1 MKSWAARSFLRW
13 LLVLAAFAI
22 AGCSSLPHVERMPS
36 QALPAMAESPIAKV
50 AADIPAGRS
59 GFWPMP
65 VSAFALDAR
74 VAMIR
79 SAVRS
84 IDLQYYLIGDDATGT
99 LVLQELRAAAM
110 RGVRVRLLVD
120 DLYTDRL
127 DDLLRALQ
135 ESPNAEV
142 RLFNPFAWGR
152 GSRAARYAQLVGSFE
167 RLNHRMHNK
176 LFIADGAVA
185 VVGGR
190 NLADEYFARST
201 VANFIDMDV
210 LGAGAIVPQ
219 LATLFD
225 AYWNSPAAFTFASL
239 SGGGANPPSPH
250 EVRSPI
256 EPQPVQATDPFGAPS
271 LSNTLAQHTARRWV
285 IADAL
290 AHADPPDKARPE
302 SGALVFGETVTAH
315 FVNAVLQARH
325 KAIIVSPYFIP
336 GARGMERIRELRARG
351 VEVTLVTNSLE
362 TSDEPLVNI
371 GAMRYRDEL
380 LALHVKIYELSA
392 SGLEHDKQ
400 VRRVLGSS
408 RGRLHAK
415 MAVIDDE
422 TVLVGSMNADLRSA
436 YANTEIGVGI
446 RSPELAR
453 MIQSYFD
460 IEHSPDVHEVRA
472 APGSLH
478 GIERY
483 RRDDAGR
490 VVLESGSEGSW
501 WDRLLLQFQSVFIPE
516 ELL

>member
-1 MKSWAARSFLRW
+1 MKSWTARLFLRW
-13 LLVLAAFAI
+13 VPVLAAFAI
-22 AGCSSLPHVERMPS
+22 AGCSSLPHVEQTPS
-36 QALPAMAESPIAKV
+36 QALPAIADSPVAKV
-50 AADIPAGRS
+50 AEGIPAGRS

-74 VAMIR
+74 VALIR
-79 SAVRS
+79 NAVRS

-127 DDLLRALQ
+127 EDLLRALQ

-152 GSRAARYAQLVGSFE
+152 GSKWARYAQLVGSFE

-201 VANFIDMDV
+201 VSNFIDMDV

-239 SGGGANPPSPH
+239 SSAGSGPPTHAAVHGP
-250 EVRSPI
+250 V
-256 EPQPVQATDPFGAPS
+256 EPQPAGATDPFGAPS
-271 LSNTLAQHTARRWV
+271 LSSTLAQHTARRWV

-290 AHADPPDKARPE
+290 AHADPPDKARPG
-302 SGALVFGETVTAH
+302 SGAFAFGETVTAH
-315 FVNAVLQARH
+315 FVNAVLQAHH

-392 SGLEHDKQ
+392 SGLEHDSQ

-422 TVLVGSMNADLRSA
+422 IVLVGSMNADLRSA
-436 YANTEIGVGI
+436 YANTEIGLGI

-472 APGSLH
+472 APASRG

>member
-1 MKSWAARSFLRW
+1 MKSWTAHGFLRW

-22 AGCSSLPHVERMPS
+22 AGCSSLPQVERTPS
-36 QALPAMAESPIAKV
+36 QALPAAAHSPIAKV
-50 AADIPAGRS
+50 ADGIPAGRS
-59 GFWPMP
+59 GFWPLP

-74 VAMIR
+74 IALIR
-79 SAVRS
+79 NAVRS

-99 LVLQELRAAAM
+99 LVLQELRAAAL

-127 DDLLRALQ
+127 EDLLRALQ
-135 ESPNAEV
+135 ESPNAEI

-152 GSRAARYAQLVGSFE
+152 GSRWTRYAQLVGSFE

-176 LFIADGAVA
+176 LFIADGAIA

-201 VANFIDMDV
+201 VSNFIDMDV

-239 SGGGANPPSPH
+239 AGGDSGPQPH
-250 EVRSPI
+250 QAVHGPV
-256 EPQPVQATDPFGAPS
+256 EPQPVDATDPFGAPS
-271 LSNTLAQHTARRWV
+271 LSSTLAQGTPRRWV
-285 IADAL
+285 VADAL
-290 AHADPPDKARPE
+290 AHADPPDKAWPA
-302 SGALVFGETVTAH
+302 SGNSVFGETVTAH
-315 FVNAVLQARH
+315 FVQAVSQARH
-325 KAIIVSPYFIP
+325 KVIIVSPYFIP
-336 GARGMERIRELRARG
+336 GARGMAHIRELRARG
-351 VEVTLVTNSLE
+351 VEMTLVTNSLE
-362 TSDEPLVNI
+362 TSDEPLVNV

-380 LALHVKIYELSA
+380 LALRVKLYELSA
-392 SGLEHDKQ
+392 NGLERDTR

-415 MAVIDDE
+415 MAIIDDE

-436 YANTEIGVGI
+436 YANTEIGLGI
-446 RSPELAR
+446 RSPELAG

-460 IEHSPDVHEVRA
+460 IEHSPDVQEVRA
-472 APGSLH
+472 APASRG

-501 WDRLLLQFQSVFIPE
+501 WDRLLLQFQSIFIAE